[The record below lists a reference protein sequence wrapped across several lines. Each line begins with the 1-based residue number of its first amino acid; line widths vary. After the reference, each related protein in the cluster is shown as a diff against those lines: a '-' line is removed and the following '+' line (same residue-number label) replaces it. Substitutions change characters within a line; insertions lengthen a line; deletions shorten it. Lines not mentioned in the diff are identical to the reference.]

1 MRREILLLTALL
13 IASEVGAQS
22 AIERHAWQDT
32 RTFEPSSKTAAAIT
46 GAITLSG
53 NAAFAS
59 EGSTMSIT
67 FENGVAVELISEG
80 ASWRTWDLSGGKQ
93 TAEVFVL
100 SDHPGPLQNGN
111 ILCGGEDSEQDLYA
125 VFYEHSL
132 LELPPTLNLAVF
144 QSPEPPFDIN
154 SPGLCGTYS
163 YEIGGFGAAT
173 VPDKV
178 VTATAETAE
187 SGSWRVNVRTNP
199 IDDTSTVTLSLDSQT
214 GTSRLGDPITFVA
227 RCQSNK
233 TEAYVIWGD
242 YLGDDS
248 RDVYSEWKN
257 VTVRIG
263 EREAKQER
271 WGVSTDREATF
282 APNWAGNLLKELL
295 DEERLVLQTIPYG
308 ENPNTA
314 IFDISG
320 LRSVLGELAA
330 TCNWSF

>member
-1 MRREILLLTALL
+1 MNMTFAN
-13 IASEVGAQS
+13 GA
-22 AIERHAWQDT
+22 T
-32 RTFEPSSKTAAAIT
+32 
-46 GAITLSG
+46 
-53 NAAFAS
+53 
-59 EGSTMSIT
+59 
-67 FENGVAVELISEG
+67 VELTSQG

-111 ILCGGEDSEQDLYA
+111 TLCGGEDSEQELYA

-132 LELPPTLNLAVF
+132 LGLPPTLNLAVF
-144 QSPEPPFDIN
+144 QTPEPPFDIS

-163 YEIGGFGAAT
+163 YEIDEFDGAT
-173 VPDKV
+173 VPDEV
-178 VTATAETAE
+178 VKSTAETTKA
-187 SGSWRVNVRTNP
+187 GLWRLHTRTNP
-199 IDDTSTVTLSLDSQT
+199 IDDTSTVTLSLEAET
-214 GTSRLGDPITFVA
+214 GTSRLGNPITFVA
-227 RCQSNK
+227 RCKSSK
-233 TEAYVIWGD
+233 TETYVIWGD

-257 VTVRIG
+257 VIVRIG
-263 EREAKQER
+263 EGEARKER

-282 APNWAGNLLKELL
+282 APDWAGSLLKEML
-295 DEERLVLQTIPYG
+295 DEDRLVLQTIPYG

-320 LRSVLGELAA
+320 LRNILGELAG

>member
-1 MRREILLLTALL
+1 M
-13 IASEVGAQS
+13 
-22 AIERHAWQDT
+22 
-32 RTFEPSSKTAAAIT
+32 AIT

-53 NAAFAS
+53 NAEFAS
-59 EGSTMSIT
+59 EGSTKNMT
-67 FENGVAVELISEG
+67 FANGATVELTSEG
-80 ASWRTWDLSGGKQ
+80 AFWRTWDLSGGKQ

-111 ILCGGEDSEQDLYA
+111 TLCGGEDTEQELYA
-125 VFYEHSL
+125 VFFEHGL
-132 LELPPTLNLAVF
+132 LSLPPTLNLAVF
-144 QSPEPPFDIN
+144 QSPEPPFDIS

-163 YEIGGFGAAT
+163 YEIDGLDGAT
-173 VPDKV
+173 IPDEV
-178 VTATAETAE
+178 VISTAETTKA
-187 SGSWRVNVRTNP
+187 GFWRVRVRTNL
-199 IDDTSTVTLSLDSQT
+199 IDDTSTVTLSLEAET

-248 RDVYSEWKN
+248 RDVSSEWKN

-263 EREAKQER
+263 EGEARRER
-271 WGVSTDREATF
+271 WGVSTDHEATF

-295 DEERLVLQTIPYG
+295 DEDRLVLQTIPYG
-308 ENPNTA
+308 ENPTTA

-320 LRSVLGELAA
+320 LRGVLGELAG